1 MATGAPDPE
10 RAAPII
16 ALNPRLSRLGDPA
29 RRQAILEA
37 VRRSIAAR
45 TGCEPSVVAGD
56 DPLAMVERVASA
68 VDRGAPLI
76 VVVGGDGTVRDI
88 ATVVVGRGVPLAI
101 IPVGTANLFA
111 GSLGIPLQP
120 EAAARAIAGAAVR
133 RVDLGRVRWGTGD
146 GALSDGDSSDERF
159 FVVGVGMGFD
169 ARVMVGAGE
178 ASKRRLGRYAYF
190 LAAARELIRAAPT
203 RTRLLADAESMEVH
217 ALEVLVANSG
227 SLIPGV
233 LRPALPIS
241 PGDGRLDVFVI
252 EGRGAVDAA
261 WGGLEAIVRRGTG
274 RSRSGRSRRLR
285 VRTIRV
291 TGAPTSLVE
300 VDGDVVGA
308 GWFEAACLPRA
319 LPVLVPPRPQRIGR
333 RTERATL
340 PRA

>member
-1 MATGAPDPE
+1 M
-10 RAAPII
+10 
-16 ALNPRLSRLGDPA
+16 
-29 RRQAILEA
+29 
-37 VRRSIAAR
+37 
-45 TGCEPSVVAGD
+45 
-56 DPLAMVERVASA
+56 
-68 VDRGAPLI
+68 
-76 VVVGGDGTVRDI
+76 GGDGTVRDI

-146 GALSDGDSSDERF
+146 GALSDGDSSDERI